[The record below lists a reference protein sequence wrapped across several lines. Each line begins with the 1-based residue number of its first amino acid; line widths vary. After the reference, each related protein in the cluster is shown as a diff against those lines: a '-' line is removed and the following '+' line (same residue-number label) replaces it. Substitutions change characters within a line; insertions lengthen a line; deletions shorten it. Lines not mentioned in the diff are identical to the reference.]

1 MLALGVRKNSKRHE
15 KMTTTR
21 GNKINFLEL
30 KIAGLNARLIDS
42 YGEEGGIAQ
51 LLGPSDP

>member
-1 MLALGVRKNSKRHE
+1 MLTLGVRKNSKRHE

-30 KIAGLNARLIDS
+30 KITGLNARLIDS
-42 YGEEGGIAQ
+42 YGEAAGIAQ
-51 LLGPSDP
+51 LLGHSAP